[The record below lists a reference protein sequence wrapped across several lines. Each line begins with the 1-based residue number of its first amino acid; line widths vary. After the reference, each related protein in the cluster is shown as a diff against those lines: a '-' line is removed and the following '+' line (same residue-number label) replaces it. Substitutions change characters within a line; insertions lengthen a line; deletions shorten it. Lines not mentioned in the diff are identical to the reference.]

1 MSGDVIATLS
11 VQDATYGYQK
21 SSPVFQNVNL
31 SLCAGDILTILGPNG
46 AGKSTLLNCMINMFP
61 LWSGEIKVTGKD
73 IRSYPVEELALEI
86 AYVPQIQSISH
97 RFTVR
102 DYVLMG
108 RAPHIGQIR
117 APSGED
123 YSKADEAL
131 EQMNIQHLAEKS
143 CTNLSGG
150 ERQQAQI
157 ARALVQE
164 AKIIL
169 MDEPTNHLD
178 YGNQLRILRR
188 IAALAEAGI
197 TIVLTTHMPDHAI
210 LLDGYTGILYPGG
223 EMKVGLTSEVVEA
236 DSLGALYGTDMH
248 LVYIEELGRT
258 ACVAGNIRQ
267 NPKALNYHNF
277 MYHSGK

>member
-1 MSGDVIATLS
+1 MKGEVIPILS
-11 VQDATYGYQK
+11 VKNAAFGYQK
-21 SSPVFQNVNL
+21 SSPVFQNINL
-31 SLCAGDILTILGPNG
+31 SLFNGDILTILGPNG

-61 LWSGEIKVTGKD
+61 LWSGEINVNGKN
-73 IRSYPVEELALEI
+73 IRSYSVEELALEI
-86 AYVPQIQSISH
+86 AYVPQIHMITH

-102 DYVLMG
+102 DYVMMG

-117 APSGED
+117 TPSNED
-123 YSKADEAL
+123 FAQVDEAL
-131 EQMNIQHLAEKS
+131 EQMNIQHLSQKS
-143 CTNLSGG
+143 CINLSGG

-178 YGNQLRILRR
+178 YGNQLRILSR
-188 IAALAEAGI
+188 IAQLAEAGI
-197 TIVLTTHMPDHAI
+197 TIILTTHVPDHAI

-223 EMKVGLTSEVVEA
+223 EMEVGPTHEVVDA
-236 DSLGALYGTDMH
+236 DSLGNLYGTDMH
-248 LVYIEELGRT
+248 LVYIDEVGRT

-267 NPKALNYHNF
+267 KPPALH
-277 MYHSGK
+277 